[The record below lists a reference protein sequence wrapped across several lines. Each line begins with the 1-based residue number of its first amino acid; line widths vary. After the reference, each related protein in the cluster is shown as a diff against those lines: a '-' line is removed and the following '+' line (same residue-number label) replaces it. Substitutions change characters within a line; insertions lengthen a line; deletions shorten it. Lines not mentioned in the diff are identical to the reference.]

1 MCSPSAAPTKLITMR
16 TRGTAETSGPVIEVV
31 DIAKS
36 YPGGGGVRALD
47 GVSVA
52 FAAGTFCAVMG
63 PSGSGKSTLLHC
75 AAGLDRPDTGQV
87 LLAGQEIG
95 SLREPKL
102 TEARRRRVGFVFQS
116 YNLMDSLS
124 VWENVLLPQRLAG
137 VRPDQDW
144 AREVVRRVGLAG
156 RERDRPGQLSG
167 GQRQRVALARALAG
181 RPEVIFADEP
191 TGALDLS
198 TGREVL
204 GLLREAVDSFRT
216 TVVMVTHDPAAAAW
230 ADRVVFLADG
240 RLVDE
245 LVDPTAEKI
254 AALMMAVSAR

>member
-1 MCSPSAAPTKLITMR
+1 MTM
-16 TRGTAETSGPVIEVV
+16 TQTVVEVLDV
-31 DIAKS
+31 TKS
-36 YPGGGGVRALD
+36 YAGGAAVRALD
-47 GVSVA
+47 GATVA
-52 FAAGTFCAVMG
+52 FAGGTFCAVMG

-75 AAGLDRPDTGQV
+75 AAGLDRPDSGRV
-87 LLAGQEIG
+87 MLAGQEI
-95 SLREPKL
+95 SRLREPRL

-124 VWENVLLPQRLAG
+124 VWHNVLLPQRLAG
-137 VRPDQDW
+137 VRPDRVW
-144 AREVVRRVGLAG
+144 AREVMRRVGLDG
-156 RERDRPGQLSG
+156 RENDRPGRLSG

-204 GLLREAVDSFRT
+204 GLLREAVDGFGT
-216 TVVMVTHDPAAAAW
+216 AVVMVTHDPAAAAW

-240 RLVDE
+240 RIVTE
-245 LVDPTAEKI
+245 LADPTAEKV
-254 AALMMAVSAR
+254 AAQMMAVSAR